1 MDYGDWLALG
11 GSSAIRGGV
20 FARPVNP
27 RLLASLQTK
36 GRPAKPAKS
45 AALAR
50 QTRRL
55 IVQTARL
62 TGEIDDLLS
71 PMAQRRR
78 ARAATHSPSIMEQAA
93 PGAAG
98 AAARA
103 RHNAIVQRWRKDF

>member
-27 RLLASLQTK
+27 RLLSQLVTK
-36 GRPAKPAKS
+36 ARPTKS
-45 AALAR
+45 AALAH

-55 IVQTARL
+55 IYQAYQA
-62 TGEIDDLLS
+62 TGEIDAALPHAASKRPVKDASLY
-71 PMAQRRR
+71 AQSR
-78 ARAATHSPSIMEQAA
+78 

-98 AAARA
+98 LRAQLRHMRAAQDAR
-103 RHNAIVQRWRKDF
+103 R